1 MRIIETKDYNDMSK
15 KAANILSAQVIMK
28 PDCVLGLATGSTP
41 IGTYEKLVE
50 WYEKGDLDFS
60 QVTSVNLDEYK
71 GLDRK
76 NDQSY
81 YYFMHEHLFNHVNIK
96 EENTNVPD
104 GTQPDG
110 EKECARYEELIRSLG
125 GVDLQLLGL
134 GHNGHIGFNEPAD
147 AFDKTTHCVDLT
159 ESTIEANKRFFA
171 SADEVP
177 RQAYTMG
184 IGTIMQAKKILIIVS
199 GEDKAD
205 IVRDAFFGPV
215 TPRVPASIL
224 NQSIYVTLTD
234 HINFAITRYQQ
245 GIKPQNALLWEIK
258 RFYSREYELGMYAV
272 KTIEE
277 KLRIRLPEDEA
288 GFIALHFLNA
298 EYGTDIRDAVKFP
311 NLVKKILE
319 IVEEKLQIEL
329 DETSL
334 HYERF
339 VTHIKFLLQRVYR
352 KELLPDEESELA
364 ELMQKKYQKEYDCS
378 KMVAAYIEE
387 ETKCSLSG
395 EEIMY
400 LAIHIR
406 RVTTAEE

>member
-134 GHNGHIGFNEPAD
+134 GHNGHIGFNEPGTP
-147 AFDKTTHCVDLT
+147 FTEETHIVDLT
-159 ESTIEANKRFFA
+159 EKTRSDNARFFEN
-171 SADEVP
+171 DINKVP
-177 RQAYTMG
+177 TQAITMG
-184 IGTIMQAKKILIIVS
+184 IATIMKAKKILLVAS
-199 GEDKAD
+199 GANKAD
-205 IVRDAFFGPV
+205 AVAAMVNGPV
-215 TPRVPASIL
+215 DPNCPASVL
-224 NQSIYVTLTD
+224 
-234 HINFAITRYQQ
+234 
-245 GIKPQNALLWEIK
+245 QNHNDVVVI
-258 RFYSREYELGMYAV
+258 V
-272 KTIEE
+272 
-277 KLRIRLPEDEA
+277 DEA
-288 GFIALHFLNA
+288 AA
-298 EYGTDIRDAVKFP
+298 A
-311 NLVKKILE
+311 
-319 IVEEKLQIEL
+319 KL
-329 DETSL
+329 
-334 HYERF
+334 
-339 VTHIKFLLQRVYR
+339 
-352 KELLPDEESELA
+352 
-364 ELMQKKYQKEYDCS
+364 
-378 KMVAAYIEE
+378 
-387 ETKCSLSG
+387 
-395 EEIMY
+395 
-400 LAIHIR
+400 
-406 RVTTAEE
+406 